1 MLFSKTTV
9 RSIEADKLDPEV
21 TTALRKHKRLYAL
34 LHAELSTIYKQQA
47 ETTTWVH
54 KSMQIV
60 QELSVKVGEKGDLD
74 EATHVGRSCDSV
86 DVQAAPAHTRQRV

>member
-1 MLFSKTTV
+1 MGMIWDKAAVPISKTTV

-21 TTALRKHKRLYAL
+21 TAALRKHKRLYSL
-34 LHAELSTIYKQQA
+34 LHAELSAIYKQQA
-47 ETTTWVH
+47 ETTARVH

-74 EATHVGRSCDSV
+74 EAAQNELCNQND
-86 DVQAAPAHTRQRV
+86 